1 MSILFPL
8 NPPPRPPLLSR
19 RARWLTALAAAVTAI
34 LAATPALSGP
44 VTLKAQPV
52 DADGRVTFG
61 DLFDGAGA
69 AADVQVATRAG
80 PSVVMEAGQLQA
92 LARQS
97 GLDWANPQG
106 LRRVVIRS
114 AALSPGAAAQQADAS
129 AAPVAARA
137 APLRAAAAER
147 VIARNDIVTVAYQ
160 VGGVTLTVMGRA
172 QRNAAVG
179 EPVAVLNTTSGRM
192 IDAVAIGPGQ
202 AMAGPAAQ
210 AARNAALQQFA
221 ARQEVP
227 HA

>member
-8 NPPPRPPLLSR
+8 NPPPRPPLMSR
-19 RARWLTALAAAVTAI
+19 RARWLTALAAAVAAV
-34 LAATPALSGP
+34 LAATPVLSGP

-52 DADGRVTFG
+52 DSDGRVTLG

-114 AALSPGAAAQQADAS
+114 AALSPGAAASPAEAS
-129 AAPVAARA
+129 ASPAAAVAAPV
-137 APLRAAAAER
+137 RAAAAER
-147 VIARNDIVTVAYQ
+147 VIARNDVVTVAYQ

-221 ARQEVP
+221 AR
-227 HA
+227 

>member
-8 NPPPRPPLLSR
+8 NPPPLVSR
-19 RARWLTALAAAVTAI
+19 RARWLTAVAAAVTAI

-52 DADGRVTFG
+52 DSDGRVTFG

-114 AALSPGAAAQQADAS
+114 AAASPGAAAPSAETA
-129 AAPVAARA
+129 AAPAVETAAPSARA
-137 APLRAAAAER
+137 AVSER
-147 VIARNDIVTVAYQ
+147 VIARNDMVTVAYQ
-160 VGGVTLTVMGRA
+160 VGGVTLSVMGRA

-179 EPVAVLNTTSGRM
+179 EPVIVLNTASGRM
-192 IDAVAIGPGQ
+192 IDAVAVGPGQ

-221 ARQEVP
+221 AR
-227 HA
+227 

>member
-8 NPPPRPPLLSR
+8 NPPPRPPLFSR
-19 RARWLTALAAAVTAI
+19 RARWLTALAAAVAAV

-52 DADGRVTFG
+52 DSDGRVTFG

-114 AALSPGAAAQQADAS
+114 AAASPGAAAPSAETA
-129 AAPVAARA
+129 AAPAVATAAPSARA
-137 APLRAAAAER
+137 AVSER
-147 VIARNDIVTVAYQ
+147 VIARNDMVTVAYQ
-160 VGGVTLTVMGRA
+160 VGGVTLSVMGRA

-179 EPVAVLNTTSGRM
+179 EPVIVLNTASGRM
-192 IDAVAIGPGQ
+192 IDAVAVGPGQ

-221 ARQEVP
+221 AR
-227 HA
+227 

>member
-8 NPPPRPPLLSR
+8 NPPPLVSR
-19 RARWLTALAAAVTAI
+19 RARWLTAVAAAVTAI

-52 DADGRVTFG
+52 DSDGRVTFG

-114 AALSPGAAAQQADAS
+114 AAASPGAAAPSAETA
-129 AAPVAARA
+129 AAPAVATAAPSARA
-137 APLRAAAAER
+137 AVSER
-147 VIARNDIVTVAYQ
+147 VIARNDMVTVAYQ
-160 VGGVTLTVMGRA
+160 VGGVTLSVMGRA

-179 EPVAVLNTTSGRM
+179 EPVIVLNTASGRM
-192 IDAVAIGPGQ
+192 IDAVAVGPGQ

-221 ARQEVP
+221 AR
-227 HA
+227 

>member
-8 NPPPRPPLLSR
+8 NPPPRPPLFSR
-19 RARWLTALAAAVTAI
+19 RARWLAALTAAAAAV

-52 DADGRVTFG
+52 DSDGRVTFG

-69 AADVQVATRAG
+69 AAEVQVATRAG

-97 GLDWANPQG
+97 GLEWANPQG

-114 AALSPGAAAQQADAS
+114 AAASPGAAPSAEVS
-129 AAPVAARA
+129 AAPVAVRA
-137 APLRAAAAER
+137 APMRAAAAER
-147 VIARNDIVTVAYQ
+147 VIARNDMVTVAYQ
-160 VGGVTLTVMGRA
+160 VGGVTLSVMGRA

-179 EPVAVLNTTSGRM
+179 EPVVVLNTASGRM

-221 ARQEVP
+221 AR
-227 HA
+227 

>member
-8 NPPPRPPLLSR
+8 NPPPRPPLFSR
-19 RARWLTALAAAVTAI
+19 RARWTAAWVAAVAAV

-52 DADGRVTFG
+52 DSDGRVTLG

-80 PSVVMEAGQLQA
+80 PSVVLEAGQLQM

-97 GLDWANPQG
+97 GLEWSNPQG
-106 LRRVVIRS
+106 LRRVVVRN
-114 AALSPGAAAQQADAS
+114 AALSPGAAAAQPAEAS
-129 AAPVAARA
+129 ATPAAA
-137 APLRAAAAER
+137 TMTPSRAAAAER
-147 VIARNDIVTVAYQ
+147 VIARNDVVSVAYQ

-179 EPVAVLNTTSGRM
+179 EPVAILNPTSGRM

-210 AARNAALQQFA
+210 AARTAALQQFA
-221 ARQEVP
+221 AR
-227 HA
+227 

>member
-19 RARWLTALAAAVTAI
+19 RARWLTAFAAAVAAV

-52 DADGRVTFG
+52 DIDGRVTLG
-61 DLFDGAGA
+61 DLFEGAGA

-80 PSVVMEAGQLQA
+80 PSVVMEAGQLQT
-92 LARQS
+92 LARQA

-106 LRRVVIRS
+106 LRRVVIR
-114 AALSPGAAAQQADAS
+114 AAAHPPGAGAAS
-129 AAPVAARA
+129 AEASAVPAAATA
-137 APLRAAAAER
+137 APPVRAAAAER

-210 AARNAALQQFA
+210 AVRNAALQQFA
-221 ARQEVP
+221 AR
-227 HA
+227 

>member
-8 NPPPRPPLLSR
+8 NPPPRPPLFSR
-19 RARWLTALAAAVTAI
+19 RARWLAALAAAAAAV

-52 DADGRVTFG
+52 DSDGRVTFG

-114 AALSPGAAAQQADAS
+114 AAASPGAAAPSAETA
-129 AAPVAARA
+129 AAPAVATAAPSARA
-137 APLRAAAAER
+137 AVSER
-147 VIARNDIVTVAYQ
+147 VIARNDMVTVAYQ
-160 VGGVTLTVMGRA
+160 VGGVTLSVMGRA

-179 EPVAVLNTTSGRM
+179 EPVIVLNTASGRM
-192 IDAVAIGPGQ
+192 IDAVAVGPGQ

-221 ARQEVP
+221 AR
-227 HA
+227 

>member
-8 NPPPRPPLLSR
+8 NPPPRPPLFSR
-19 RARWLTALAAAVTAI
+19 RARWLTALAAAVAAV

-52 DADGRVTFG
+52 DSDGRVTFG

-114 AALSPGAAAQQADAS
+114 AAASPGAATAPTETS
-129 AAPVAARA
+129 AAPTVARA
-137 APLRAAAAER
+137 APVRAAAAER
-147 VIARNDIVTVAYQ
+147 VIARNDMVTVAYQ
-160 VGGVTLTVMGRA
+160 VGGVTLSVMGRA

-179 EPVAVLNTTSGRM
+179 EPVVVLNTASGRM
-192 IDAVAIGPGQ
+192 IDAVAVGPGQ
-202 AMAGPAAQ
+202 ALAGPAAQ

-221 ARQEVP
+221 AR
-227 HA
+227 

>member
-8 NPPPRPPLLSR
+8 NPPPRPPLLGR
-19 RARWLTALAAAVTAI
+19 RGRWTAALVAAVAA
-34 LAATPALSGP
+34 LMAATPALCGP
-44 VTLKAQPV
+44 VVLKAQPV
-52 DADGRVTFG
+52 DSDGRVTLG

-69 AADVQVATRAG
+69 AADVQVAVRSG
-80 PSVVMEAGQLQA
+80 PSVVLEAGQLQL

-97 GLDWANPQG
+97 GLEWSNPQG
-106 LRRVVIRS
+106 LRRVVVRN
-114 AALSPGAAAQQADAS
+114 AALSPGAAQPQAGAPAA
-129 AAPVAARA
+129 AAP
-137 APLRAAAAER
+137 AAAAVARPAANAER

-179 EPVAVLNTTSGRM
+179 EPVAVLNTTSGRL

-221 ARQEVP
+221 AR
-227 HA
+227 

>member
-52 DADGRVTFG
+52 DTDGRVTFG

-69 AADVQVATRAG
+69 AAEVQVATRAG

-114 AALSPGAAAQQADAS
+114 AAASPGAGSTAGAQPAEGS
-129 AAPVAARA
+129 AAPVAAHA
-137 APLRAAAAER
+137 APVRAAAAER

-160 VGGVTLTVMGRA
+160 VGGVTLSVMGRA

-221 ARQEVP
+221 AR
-227 HA
+227 

>member
-8 NPPPRPPLLSR
+8 NPPPLVSR
-19 RARWLTALAAAVTAI
+19 RARWLTAVAAAVTAI

-52 DADGRVTFG
+52 DSDGRVTFG

-114 AALSPGAAAQQADAS
+114 AAASPGAAAPSAETA
-129 AAPVAARA
+129 AAPAVATAAQSARA
-137 APLRAAAAER
+137 AVSER
-147 VIARNDIVTVAYQ
+147 VIARNDMVTVAYQ
-160 VGGVTLTVMGRA
+160 VGGVTLSVMGRA

-179 EPVAVLNTTSGRM
+179 EPVIVLNTASGRM
-192 IDAVAIGPGQ
+192 IDAVAVGPGQ

-221 ARQEVP
+221 AR
-227 HA
+227 

>member
-8 NPPPRPPLLSR
+8 NPPPRPPLFSR
-19 RARWLTALAAAVTAI
+19 RARWTAAWVAAVAAV

-52 DADGRVTFG
+52 DSDGRVTLG

-80 PSVVMEAGQLQA
+80 PSVVLEAGQLQM

-97 GLDWANPQG
+97 GLEWSNPQG
-106 LRRVVIRS
+106 LRRVVVRN
-114 AALSPGAAAQQADAS
+114 AALSPAVAAAQPAEAS
-129 AAPVAARA
+129 ATPAAA
-137 APLRAAAAER
+137 TMTPSRAAAAER
-147 VIARNDIVTVAYQ
+147 VIARNDVVSVAYQ

-179 EPVAVLNTTSGRM
+179 EPVAILNPTSGRM

-210 AARNAALQQFA
+210 AARTAALQQFA
-221 ARQEVP
+221 AR
-227 HA
+227 

>member
-1 MSILFPL
+1 M
-8 NPPPRPPLLSR
+8 
-19 RARWLTALAAAVTAI
+19 
-34 LAATPALSGP
+34 AATPALCGP
-44 VTLKAQPV
+44 VVLKAQPV
-52 DADGRVTFG
+52 DSDGRVTLG

-69 AADVQVATRAG
+69 AADVQVAVRSG
-80 PSVVMEAGQLQA
+80 PSVVLEAGQLQL

-97 GLDWANPQG
+97 GLEWSNPQG
-106 LRRVVIRS
+106 LRRVVVRN
-114 AALSPGAAAQQADAS
+114 AALSPGAAQPQAGAPAA
-129 AAPVAARA
+129 AAP
-137 APLRAAAAER
+137 AAAAVARPAANAER

-179 EPVAVLNTTSGRM
+179 EPVAVLNTTSGRL

-221 ARQEVP
+221 AR
-227 HA
+227 

>member
-8 NPPPRPPLLSR
+8 NPPPLVSR
-19 RARWLTALAAAVTAI
+19 RARWLTAVAAAVTAI

-52 DADGRVTFG
+52 DSDGRVTFG

-97 GLDWANPQG
+97 GLEWANPQG

-114 AALSPGAAAQQADAS
+114 AAASPGAAPSAETA
-129 AAPVAARA
+129 AAPAVATAAPSARA
-137 APLRAAAAER
+137 AVSER
-147 VIARNDIVTVAYQ
+147 VIARNDMVTVAYQ
-160 VGGVTLTVMGRA
+160 VGGVTLSVMGRA

-179 EPVAVLNTTSGRM
+179 EPVIVLNTASGRM
-192 IDAVAIGPGQ
+192 IDAVAVGPGQ

-221 ARQEVP
+221 AR
-227 HA
+227 

>member
-8 NPPPRPPLLSR
+8 NPPPRPPLFSR
-19 RARWLTALAAAVTAI
+19 RARWTAAWVAAVAAV

-52 DADGRVTFG
+52 DSDGRVTLG

-80 PSVVMEAGQLQA
+80 PSVVLEAGQLQM

-97 GLDWANPQG
+97 GLEWSNPQG
-106 LRRVVIRS
+106 LRRVVVRN
-114 AALSPGAAAQQADAS
+114 AALSPGAAAAQPAEAS
-129 AAPVAARA
+129 ATPAAATMTPSRA
-137 APLRAAAAER
+137 VAAER
-147 VIARNDIVTVAYQ
+147 VIARNDVVSVAYQ

-179 EPVAVLNTTSGRM
+179 EPVAILNPTSGRM

-210 AARNAALQQFA
+210 AARTAALQQFA
-221 ARQEVP
+221 AR
-227 HA
+227 

>member
-8 NPPPRPPLLSR
+8 NPPPRPPLLGR
-19 RARWLTALAAAVTAI
+19 RGRWTAALFAAVAAVM
-34 LAATPALSGP
+34 AATPALCGP
-44 VTLKAQPV
+44 VVLKAQPV
-52 DADGRVTFG
+52 DSDGRVTLG

-69 AADVQVATRAG
+69 AADVQVAVRSG
-80 PSVVMEAGQLQA
+80 PSVVLEAGQLQM

-97 GLDWANPQG
+97 GLEWSNPQG
-106 LRRVVIRS
+106 LRRVVVRN
-114 AALSPGAAAQQADAS
+114 AALSPGAAQPQAGAP
-129 AAPVAARA
+129 AAAAAPAPVAVARPA
-137 APLRAAAAER
+137 ANADR

-179 EPVAVLNTTSGRM
+179 EPVVVLNTTSGRL

-221 ARQEVP
+221 AR
-227 HA
+227 

>member
-8 NPPPRPPLLSR
+8 NPPPRPPLFSR
-19 RARWLTALAAAVTAI
+19 RARWTAAWVAAVAAV

-52 DADGRVTFG
+52 DSDGRVTLG

-80 PSVVMEAGQLQA
+80 PSVVLEAGQLQM

-97 GLDWANPQG
+97 GLEWSNPQG
-106 LRRVVIRS
+106 LRRVVVRN
-114 AALSPGAAAQQADAS
+114 AALSPGAAAAQPAEAS
-129 AAPVAARA
+129 AAPAAALIAPAPRA
-137 APLRAAAAER
+137 VAAER
-147 VIARNDIVTVAYQ
+147 VIARNDVVSVAYQ

-179 EPVAVLNTTSGRM
+179 EPVAILNPTSGRM

-210 AARNAALQQFA
+210 AARTAALQQFA
-221 ARQEVP
+221 AR
-227 HA
+227 

>member
-8 NPPPRPPLLSR
+8 NPPPRPPLFSR
-19 RARWLTALAAAVTAI
+19 RARWLAALTAAAAAV

-52 DADGRVTFG
+52 DSDGRVTFG

-69 AADVQVATRAG
+69 AAEVQVATRAG

-97 GLDWANPQG
+97 GLEWANPQG

-114 AALSPGAAAQQADAS
+114 AAASPGAAPSAEVS
-129 AAPVAARA
+129 AAPVAVRA
-137 APLRAAAAER
+137 APMRVAAAER
-147 VIARNDIVTVAYQ
+147 VIARNDMVTVAYQ
-160 VGGVTLTVMGRA
+160 VGGVTLSVMGRA

-179 EPVAVLNTTSGRM
+179 EPVVVLNTASGRM

-221 ARQEVP
+221 AR
-227 HA
+227 

>member
-8 NPPPRPPLLSR
+8 NPRPRPALLSR
-19 RARWLTALAAAVTAI
+19 RARWLTAFAAAVAAV

-52 DADGRVTFG
+52 DIDGRVTLG

-92 LARQS
+92 LARQA

-106 LRRVVIRS
+106 LRRVVIR
-114 AALSPGAAAQQADAS
+114 AAAHSPGAGSAS
-129 AAPVAARA
+129 AEASAVPAAATA
-137 APLRAAAAER
+137 APPVRAAAAER

-210 AARNAALQQFA
+210 AVRNAALQQFA
-221 ARQEVP
+221 AR
-227 HA
+227 

>member
-8 NPPPRPPLLSR
+8 NPPPRPPLFSR
-19 RARWLTALAAAVTAI
+19 RARWTAAWVAAVAAV

-52 DADGRVTFG
+52 DSDGRVTLG

-80 PSVVMEAGQLQA
+80 PSVVLEAGQLQM

-97 GLDWANPQG
+97 GLEWSNPQG
-106 LRRVVIRS
+106 LRRVVVRN
-114 AALSPGAAAQQADAS
+114 AALSPGAAAAQPAEAS
-129 AAPVAARA
+129 AAPAAVTMTPSRA
-137 APLRAAAAER
+137 VAAER
-147 VIARNDIVTVAYQ
+147 VIARNDVVSVAYQ

-179 EPVAVLNTTSGRM
+179 EPVAILNPTSGRM

-210 AARNAALQQFA
+210 AARTAALQQFA
-221 ARQEVP
+221 AR
-227 HA
+227 